1 MKKSGN
7 KKENLQDTWG
17 NLVNKVA
24 NLPNRLLDAVDEGF
38 QEATEQASNLRCAK
52 NALLD
57 FDLIEED
64 VKRIHRNLEMKGD
77 RVLKSHVIL
86 DDKLDQI
93 EIQTY
98 TEKGDKT
105 YRTTSSAKVQEII
118 NAPDEVLAEL
128 KRQKRVELAFTL
140 D

>member
-1 MKKSGN
+1 MKKSGH
-7 KKENLQDTWG
+7 KKGNLQDTWG

-24 NLPNRLLDAVDEGF
+24 NLPSRLVDAVEEGF

-52 NALLD
+52 SGLLD

-64 VKRIHRNLEMKGD
+64 VKQIHRNLEMKGG

-86 DDKLDQI
+86 DDKLDRI

-105 YRTTSSAKVQEII
+105 YRTINSAKVQEII

-128 KRQKRVELAFTL
+128 NRQKRVELAFTP

>member
-1 MKKSGN
+1 
-7 KKENLQDTWG
+7 
-17 NLVNKVA
+17 
-24 NLPNRLLDAVDEGF
+24 
-38 QEATEQASNLRCAK
+38 
-52 NALLD
+52 
-57 FDLIEED
+57 
-64 VKRIHRNLEMKGD
+64 MKGD

>member
-1 MKKSGN
+1 MKKSGH
-7 KKENLQDTWG
+7 KKGNLQDTWG

-24 NLPNRLLDAVDEGF
+24 NLPNRLVDAVEEGF

-52 NALLD
+52 NGLLD

-64 VKRIHRNLEMKGD
+64 VKQIHRNLEMKGG

-86 DDKLDQI
+86 DDKLDRI

-105 YRTTSSAKVQEII
+105 YRTINSAKVQEII

-128 KRQKRVELAFTL
+128 NRQKRVELAFTP